1 MIDLARW
8 HIVRTGPGDR
18 RNRDI
23 HAVDRANKRAL
34 RALAEGPTSEFVVGA
49 RRLVLPSS
57 DPANPTRP
65 SYDVTADGRQFLSL
79 RPAGGD
85 VRGVLVHDSGHE
97 QRCTRQ
103 EERR

>member
-8 HIVRTGPGDR
+8 LIVRTGPGDR

-57 DPANPTRP
+57 DPANPTHP

-79 RPAGGD
+79 RPAGGEE
-85 VRGVLVHDSGHE
+85 RGVLVHNGG
-97 QRCTRQ
+97 RARRRTLQ
-103 EERR
+103 EGRR